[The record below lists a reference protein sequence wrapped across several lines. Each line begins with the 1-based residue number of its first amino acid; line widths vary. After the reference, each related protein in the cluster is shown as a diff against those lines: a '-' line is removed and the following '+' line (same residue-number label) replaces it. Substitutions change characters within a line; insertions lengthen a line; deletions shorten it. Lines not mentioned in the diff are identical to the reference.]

1 MKWGGFVSGRSDQL
15 MEYEITTSDLR
26 QKWRNDNYIIDM
38 KERLLQVR

>member
-1 MKWGGFVSGRSDQL
+1 